1 MVDRLS
7 LPSDLFDRHNVFSSA
22 MISSEISDVF
32 GNSSTVEI
40 ECDVLSHSMAG
51 REDIDV
57 LQEPG

>member
-1 MVDRLS
+1 
-7 LPSDLFDRHNVFSSA
+7 

-57 LQEPG
+57 LQEPS